1 MKKIYFSIIS
11 IAIFLSFASTTL
23 ALPPIGGG
31 NRIRNPL
38 LDSTIQSPTT
48 FQAPSLLGNTLSVL
62 ITLGFVIG
70 SFTFVLYFTLGA
82 IKWIMS
88 SGDKTRAE
96 TARNQITQAALGL
109 VILFTLYI
117 ILTIINVVFK
127 INIVDLT
134 LPQITP

>member
-1 MKKIYFSIIS
+1 
-11 IAIFLSFASTTL
+11 
-23 ALPPIGGG
+23 
-31 NRIRNPL
+31 
-38 LDSTIQSPTT
+38 
-48 FQAPSLLGNTLSVL
+48 
-62 ITLGFVIG
+62 
-70 SFTFVLYFTLGA
+70 
-82 IKWIMS
+82 MS